1 MPTNVGGTDNSIL
14 YKWEQRPYPST
25 KGTLAKVPN
34 QILKLTQQLPE
45 IREICQ
51 RRADYMLPEIKYP
64 CGICDG
70 DLNWDMY
77 RPGVEL
83 IKHAISLK
91 QPIIVALDYDCDG
104 QTAGACMFTVLQAA
118 GADVHWVVPNRLDQG
133 YGLNVDLV
141 KNTGLKE
148 ALVVTVDNGITCVK
162 EVDTLR
168 KQGYTVVVTDHHLQ
182 EGELPEADAIINPK
196 ICVKIDNPEYM
207 APGVYVSAKTAL
219 LVAKDLVSEKKWLQ
233 LAEYC
238 NCLTA
243 LGIVSDVIEL
253 NPLLRDQLL
262 IGLAELN
269 TIRHEGIRSLFES
282 CGVKDGQNLTSN
294 FLAFSVVPKL
304 NAAGRMGAPE
314 KSVELLLASGEN
326 SHDNTKVMLMANAL
340 LFLNS
345 DRKIIEQDI
354 FMMALDMLKELPEK
368 YKNTVVLYHPNW
380 HAGVLGIIAARLV
393 EITNK
398 PTIVLT
404 KTKHGIE
411 GSGRSVESFDLFQAL
426 QNCSEVLERFGGH
439 MVAAGVGLKE
449 ENIDAFKDKFEEE
462 VTKLGLPTEVVRY
475 IDADVNISTLCN
487 IHFQMFLDTLEP
499 HGHLN
504 PEVVLCIRRVELF
517 SIEFKGQV
525 LVAVLLD
532 RDGYMLQCSKYRG
545 PEEWLKYKDQLVDV
559 IVTPT
564 AVFYTGRTEVKYNIV
579 DIQPYHTLEEV
590 S

>member
-1 MPTNVGGTDNSIL
+1 MATLNTIA
-14 YKWEQRPYPST
+14 YKWELRPYPKT

-34 QILKLTQQLPE
+34 QILKVTQHLPE
-45 IREICQ
+45 IRDICQ

-64 CGICDG
+64 CGICDTK
-70 DLNWDMY
+70 LNWDMY
-77 RPGVEL
+77 RPGVEM
-83 IKHAISLK
+83 IQHAINLK

-104 QTAGACMFTVLQAA
+104 QTAGACIVTVLKAA
-118 GADVHWVVPNRLDQG
+118 GANVSWVVPNRLDQG
-133 YGLNVDLV
+133 YGLNVDLI
-141 KNTGLKE
+141 KGTGLKE
-148 ALVVTVDNGITCVK
+148 ALIVTVDNGITCVD
-162 EVDTLR
+162 EVNELR
-168 KQGYTVVVTDHHLQ
+168 KLGHTIVVTDHHLQ

-196 ICVKIDNPEYM
+196 VCVQINNPEYM

-219 LVAKDLVSEKKWLQ
+219 LVAKDLVDETKYLELVS
-233 LAEYC
+233 YC
-238 NCLTA
+238 NCLVA

-253 NPLLRDQLL
+253 NTLMRDQLL

-269 TIRHEGIRSLFES
+269 TIKHAGIHSLLES
-282 CGVKDGQNLTSN
+282 CGAKDGQNITSN
-294 FLAFSVVPKL
+294 FLAFSVAPKL

-314 KSVELLLASGEN
+314 KAVELLLTAGNE
-326 SHDNTKVMLMANAL
+326 SHDSTKVMLMANAL

-354 FMMALDMLKELPEK
+354 FTTALEQLKTLPEK
-368 YKNTVVLYHPNW
+368 YKNTVVVYHENW

-404 KTKHGIE
+404 KTKHGVE

-426 QNCSEVLERFGGH
+426 QNCSRVLDHFGGH

-449 ENIDAFKDKFEEE
+449 ENLEAFKDRFEEE
-462 VTKLGLPTEVVRY
+462 VTKLGLPTEVIRY
-475 IDADVNISTLCN
+475 IDADVTISTLCN

-499 HGHLN
+499 HGPLN
-504 PEVVLCIRRVELF
+504 PELVLRIRNVEIY
-517 SIEFKGQV
+517 SIEFRGQV
-525 LVAVLLD
+525 LVAVLSD

-545 PEEWLKYKDQLVDV
+545 PQEWLRYREQLVDV
-559 IVTPT
+559 FVTPT

-579 DIQPYHTLEEV
+579 DIQLVRTLEEV